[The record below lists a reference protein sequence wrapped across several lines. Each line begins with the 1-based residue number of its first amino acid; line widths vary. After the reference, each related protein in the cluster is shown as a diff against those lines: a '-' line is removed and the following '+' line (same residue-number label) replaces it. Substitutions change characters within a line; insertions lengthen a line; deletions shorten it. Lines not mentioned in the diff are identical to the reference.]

1 MQINDS
7 AIWSKVLLITKTIYW
22 VWLGT
27 CFLLW
32 FCEVLVLEGY
42 VVEATFLNALD
53 FYLYQLVSTVLM
65 PVIFIIISIVR
76 RRVSL
81 WEVLAIALTLSLM
94 FYFISNFHT

>member
-1 MQINDS
+1 MQIKDS

-32 FCEVLVLEGY
+32 LCEVLVLKGY
-42 VVEATFLNALD
+42 VVEAIFLNTLD
-53 FYLYQLVSTVLM
+53 FYLYQLVSAVLM
-65 PVIFIIISIVR
+65 PIIFIIISIVR
-76 RRVSL
+76 RRVSV
-81 WEVLAIALTLSLM
+81 WELLAIVLILSLM